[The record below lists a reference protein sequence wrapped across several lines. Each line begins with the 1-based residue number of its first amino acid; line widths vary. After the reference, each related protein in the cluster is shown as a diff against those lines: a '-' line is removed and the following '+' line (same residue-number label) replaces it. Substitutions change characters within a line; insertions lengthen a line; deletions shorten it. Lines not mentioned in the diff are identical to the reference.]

1 MACVTSMIAQ
11 PFTGSHSSMEDDEK
25 RDMGL
30 DHSLIRLSFGMEN
43 AGDLIADLKSAFDRI
58 K

>member
-1 MACVTSMIAQ
+1 
-11 PFTGSHSSMEDDEK
+11 MEENEK
-25 RDMGL
+25 KYMSL

-43 AGDLIADLKSAFDRI
+43 ADDLIADLKNAFDKI